1 MKRLTVLALLLV
13 FAFDHTG
20 CGSNAADTKLPVLV
34 VVGLNDEAKIAQGP
48 GVEVVLSAANGRLL
62 RDRLKAYD
70 RTKVR
75 AVVSFGISGGLDP
88 ALQPGDLTLPTTV
101 VSGTGTKWAVSA
113 MILLCMKQKA
123 EDGGISF
130 VSGIEASTEEL
141 SDSSPEG
148 RAALRMATGG
158 DGVDMES
165 HIAAEFA
172 EAQGLPFAV
181 IRAVADPYDFTLP
194 PAALKPLNPDGTINL
209 PAIVLSILQNPGQIP
224 ALMKLSD
231 YYQASLRTLKAAR
244 QAIDLGE
251 LAASPAPVVGGLFV
265 RGRYFKNKKLHATQS
280 QGSLDRSFDGLTTR
294 PL

>member
-1 MKRLTVLALLLV
+1 MKRLAVLALLLV

-20 CGSNAADTKLPVLV
+20 CGSNAADRKPPVLV
-34 VVGLNDEAKIAQGP
+34 VVGLSDEAKVAQGA

-62 RDRLKAYD
+62 RERLKAYD
-70 RTKVR
+70 HTKVS

-101 VSGTGTKWAVSA
+101 VSGKGAKWAVSE

-123 EDGGISF
+123 EDGGIRF

-148 RAALRMATGG
+148 RAALRKATGG
-158 DGVDMES
+158 DSVDMES

-172 EAQGLPFAV
+172 RARGLPFAV

-194 PAALKPLNPDGTINL
+194 PAALTPLNPDGTINL
-209 PAIVLSILQNPGQIP
+209 PAIVASILQNPGQIP
-224 ALMKLSD
+224 ALMRLSE
-231 YYQASLRTLKAAR
+231 YYQASLRTLKTAR

-251 LAASPAPVVGGLFV
+251 LATPPAPVVGGRFV
-265 RGRYFKNKKLHATQS
+265 PGRYVKDRKIHA
-280 QGSLDRSFDGLTTR
+280 
-294 PL
+294 PPC

>member
-1 MKRLTVLALLLV
+1 MGSGACRSAGAFLAIVCPHPAKSDEMKRLTVLALLAV

-101 VSGTGTKWAVSA
+101 VSGTGAKWAVSA
-113 MILLCMKQKA
+113 MILLCLKQEA
-123 EDGGISF
+123 EDGGINF
-130 VSGIEASTEEL
+130 VSGIEVSTEEL

-148 RAALRMATGG
+148 RAALRKATGG

-165 HIAAEFA
+165 HIAAQFA
-172 EAQGLPFAV
+172 QAQGLPFAV

-194 PAALKPLNPDGTINL
+194 PAALTPLNPDGTINL
-209 PAIVLSILQNPGQIP
+209 PGIVASILRNPGQIP
-224 ALMKLSD
+224 ALIKLSD
-231 YYQASLRTLKAAR
+231 YYQASLRTLKTAR
-244 QAIDLGE
+244 QAIDLGK
-251 LAASPAPVVGGLFV
+251 LAVPRAGCRRTL
-265 RGRYFKNKKLHATQS
+265 R
-280 QGSLDRSFDGLTTR
+280 SLIE
-294 PL
+294 